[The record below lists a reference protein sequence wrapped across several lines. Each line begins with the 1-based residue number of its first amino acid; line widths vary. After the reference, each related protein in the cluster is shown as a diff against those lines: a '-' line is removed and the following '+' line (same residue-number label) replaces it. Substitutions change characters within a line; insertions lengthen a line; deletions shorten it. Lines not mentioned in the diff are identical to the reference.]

1 MKKIIASCLMAASTF
16 IAGSAFAVEFS
27 SGAKATQETC
37 ELLGQDVVLN
47 LSKNVY
53 GGYGC
58 YKANNVIKVATCHSA
73 GSRKQETVQC
83 AVTGTDENNDPI
95 YNDESCHGTDPDD
108 TFVSSQ
114 YGKAFVATTSGGGV
128 GASNLSAYCESA
140 AVLNTF
146 VAE

>member
-1 MKKIIASCLMAASTF
+1 MKKIISSLIVVGSLFAT
-16 IAGSAFAVEFS
+16 SAFAVEFS
-27 SGAKATQETC
+27 SGEKATQATC

-73 GSRKQETVQC
+73 GSRKQETIQC
-83 AVTGTDENNDPI
+83 AQTGTNPDNTPI
-95 YNDESCHGTDPDD
+95 YNNSGCQGTTPTD
-108 TFVSSQ
+108 TFVSTQ

-128 GASNLSAYCESA
+128 GASNLTAYCESA
-140 AVLNTF
+140 AVLNSF
-146 VAE
+146 VAQ